1 MTVLDRLNRH
11 RMQQDTRALTAGES
25 ETGLSSIPVV
35 ERSPVVLRLQ
45 AVMTTLNSFV
55 IKNDETGMARFAF
68 LLQALTDE
76 VIEELTE
83 KDEETIGVF
92 MSQMGEVIAWIGHG
106 DTERLPENMREFA
119 LSIQPE
125 SVDA

>member
-1 MTVLDRLNRH
+1 M
-11 RMQQDTRALTAGES
+11 
-25 ETGLSSIPVV
+25 
-35 ERSPVVLRLQ
+35 LRLQ